1 MVIIPARIGSTR
13 FPKKVLYPIEGIPMV
28 IRVAQQAKELDEVVI
43 ATDSQEVVEVAK
55 KFNFK
60 ALLTNSKHKSGTDRV
75 NEAVAILGLGEEEIV
90 VNVQADEPFI
100 EPHLIKE
107 VKELAQ
113 KHLNDPLVMLNSLY
127 KKVSLKKVKD
137 DPNRVKVV
145 VDKASFALYFSRSAI
160 PYPKEIKTLNLH
172 LGIYAY
178 SVKML
183 KRFCALEVAPL
194 EKIEKLEQLRALY
207 HGYKVAL
214 QEVVSNSIGID
225 TKDDLE
231 LLKKLK

>member
-1 MVIIPARIGSTR
+1 MIIIPARIGSTR
-13 FPKKVLYPIEGIPMV
+13 FPKKVLYNIDGIPMV
-28 IRVAQQAKELDEVVI
+28 IRVAQQAKEVDEVVI

-60 ALLTNSKHKSGTDRV
+60 ALLTSPKHKSGTERV

-127 KKVSLKKVKD
+127 KKVSLKEVKD

-160 PYPKEIKTLNLH
+160 PYPKELETLNLH

-194 EKIEKLEQLRALY
+194 EEIERLEQLRALY

-214 QEVVSNSIGID
+214 KKVKSNSIGID
-225 TKDDLE
+225 TKEDLE